1 MGNVLQTG
9 MEEDIG
15 RKCLVGSK
23 VSRGTLGRL
32 ALPRGRRSGTRDCLT
47 ALMIENRSCHL
58 MSPRGKQTRAR
69 WMDSYAPPSHVHP
82 HPMWS
87 TEGPQ
92 ETGYHGSWEKQLG
105 RVHGR
110 LMGTFVGYI
119 CYVRLEKNSLHFKST
134 YFPVHMLYFTFK
146 NSIKAKQNKTP
157 GWEAKPKPGAANKEF
172 HSRMLSRHCSQ
183 EG

>member
-1 MGNVLQTG
+1 MG
-9 MEEDIG
+9 
-15 RKCLVGSK
+15 CL
-23 VSRGTLGRL
+23 RTL
-32 ALPRGRRSGTRDCLT
+32 TT
-47 ALMIENRSCHL
+47 ENRNCHHK
-58 MSPRGKQTRAR
+58 SPRGKQTQAR
-69 WMDSYAPPSHVHP
+69 WMDGYAPPSCVEHP
-82 HPMWS
+82 HPVWS
-87 TEGPQ
+87 MEGPQ

-105 RVHGR
+105 RVHRR

-119 CYVRLEKNSLHFKST
+119 CYVRLEKNSLHFGST

-172 HSRMLSRHCSQ
+172 QARMLSWNCSP